1 MVSKFLGLWDP
12 FQMAELHGLEIGV
25 ILTTYIH
32 WDDPLST
39 KYQQDIPLVRVQLH
53 AAFEG

>member
-1 MVSKFLGLWDP
+1 
-12 FQMAELHGLEIGV
+12 MAELHGLEIGV

-39 KYQQDIPLVRVQLH
+39 KYQQDIPLVHLQLN